1 MGKSKVTKDMKQKEF
16 AGWPADQPLP
26 VGKLDTDLLREI
38 VFKHI
43 HHKRKEVLVRP
54 GVGEDCATLDF
65 DQYECVM
72 STDPITAAISE
83 IGLLAIH
90 ITCNDIAS
98 NGVEPLGIML
108 AVMLPVG
115 TTAAEIETIMKQA
128 AEVSQSL
135 GVEII
140 GGHTEITPAVNR
152 PVIVSTA
159 IGRTV
164 AGGSQRAQNMR
175 PDDVILM
182 TKQAGL
188 EGTGIIASDFADQLS
203 GVLTQEE
210 IAEAKNY
217 LNQVSVVKEGV
228 AAGNMGTAGMHDIT
242 EGGILGAVWEL
253 SEIAGVG
260 VELSE
265 AAIPVSDITKKV
277 CAHFGIDYLRLISSG
292 CMMII
297 VHPDRE
303 RAVADA
309 IEAAGVCVRRIG
321 RVRGRGEPRE
331 LIGVDG
337 VRRPIDPPESDELYK
352 VVK

>member
-1 MGKSKVTKDMKQKEF
+1 MKKKQI
-16 AGWPADQPLP
+16 AGWPVDKPLP
-26 VGKLDTDLLREI
+26 VGKLDTDLLKET
-38 VFKHI
+38 VFSHI
-43 HHKRKEVLVRP
+43 LHLRPEVMVRP
-54 GVGEDCATLDF
+54 GVGEDCATIDF
-65 DQYECVM
+65 GKYECVM

-83 IGLLAIH
+83 IGRLAIH

-108 AVMLPVG
+108 AMMLPIG
-115 TTAAEIETIMKQA
+115 TTVGEIETIMMQA
-128 AEVSQSL
+128 QEVASSL

-159 IGRTV
+159 IGRTL
-164 AGGSQRAQNMR
+164 AGGSQKAENMR
-175 PDDVILM
+175 PGDIILM

-203 GVLTQEE
+203 EVLTAEE
-210 IAEAKNY
+210 IAEAKGYMN
-217 LNQVSVVKEGV
+217 LVSVVKEGV

-242 EGGILGAVWEL
+242 EGGVLGAVWEL
-253 SEIAGVG
+253 SEISGVG
-260 VELSE
+260 VELE
-265 AAIPVSDITKKV
+265 EDKIPVSEVTRKICD
-277 CAHFGIDYLRLISSG
+277 HFGINYLRLISSG

-303 RAVADA
+303 EAVMEA
-309 IEAAGVCVRRIG
+309 IRNVGVDVTRIG
-321 RVRGRGEPRE
+321 RVMEQGDPRV
-331 LIGVDG
+331 LIGKDG
-337 VRRPIDPPESDELYK
+337 VVREIDPPESDELYK

>member
-1 MGKSKVTKDMKQKEF
+1 MKKKKI
-16 AGWPADQPLP
+16 AGWPVDQPLP
-26 VGKLDTDLLREI
+26 VGKLDTDLLKET
-38 VFKHI
+38 VFSHI
-43 HHKRKEVLVRP
+43 LHLRPEVLVRP
-54 GVGEDCATLDF
+54 GVGEDCATIDF
-65 DQYECVM
+65 GQYECVM

-83 IGLLAIH
+83 IGRLAIH

-108 AVMLPVG
+108 AMMLPIG
-115 TTAAEIETIMKQA
+115 TTVGEIETIMTQA
-128 AEVSQSL
+128 QEVASSL

-159 IGRTV
+159 LGRTL
-164 AGGSQRAQNMR
+164 AGGSQKAENMR
-175 PDDVILM
+175 PGDVILM

-203 GVLTQEE
+203 AVLTEEE
-210 IAEAKNY
+210 IAEAKGYMNM
-217 LNQVSVVKEGV
+217 VSVVKEGV

-242 EGGILGAVWEL
+242 EGGVLGAVWEL

-260 VELSE
+260 VELE
-265 AAIPVSDITKKV
+265 ADKIPVSDVTRKI
-277 CAHFGIDYLRLISSG
+277 CDHFGINYLRLISSG

-303 RAVADA
+303 QAVMEA
-309 IEAAGVCVRRIG
+309 IHAVGVDVTRIG
-321 RVRGRGEPRE
+321 HVMEHGAPRV
-331 LIGVDG
+331 LIGRDG
-337 VRRPIDPPESDELYK
+337 VIREIDPPESDELYK

>member
-1 MGKSKVTKDMKQKEF
+1 MKKKQI
-16 AGWPADQPLP
+16 AGWPVDQPLP
-26 VGKLDTDLLREI
+26 VGKLDTDLLKET
-38 VFKHI
+38 VFSHI
-43 HHKRKEVLVRP
+43 LHLRPEVLVRP
-54 GVGEDCATLDF
+54 GVGEDCATIDF
-65 DQYECVM
+65 GQYECVM

-83 IGLLAIH
+83 IGRLAIH

-108 AVMLPVG
+108 AMMLPIG
-115 TTAAEIETIMKQA
+115 TTVGEIETIMTQA
-128 AEVSQSL
+128 QEVASSL

-159 IGRTV
+159 IGRTL
-164 AGGSQRAQNMR
+164 AGGSQKAENMR
-175 PDDVILM
+175 PGDVILM

-203 GVLTQEE
+203 DVLTEEE
-210 IAEAKNY
+210 IAEAKGYMNM
-217 LNQVSVVKEGV
+217 VSVVKEGV

-242 EGGILGAVWEL
+242 EVGVLGAVWEL

-260 VELSE
+260 VELE
-265 AAIPVSDITKKV
+265 EDKIPVSDVTRKI
-277 CAHFGIDYLRLISSG
+277 CDHFGINYLRLISSG

-303 RAVADA
+303 QAVVDA
-309 IEAAGVCVRRIG
+309 IHSVGVDVTRIG
-321 RVRGRGEPRE
+321 HVKEHGAPRV
-331 LIGVDG
+331 LIGKDG
-337 VRRPIDPPESDELYK
+337 EARSIEPPESDELYK